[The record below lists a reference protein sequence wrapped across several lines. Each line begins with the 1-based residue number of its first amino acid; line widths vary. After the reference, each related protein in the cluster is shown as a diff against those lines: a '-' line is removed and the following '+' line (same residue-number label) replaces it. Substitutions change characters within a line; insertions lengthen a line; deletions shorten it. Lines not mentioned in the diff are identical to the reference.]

1 MKIAINGRFFQRKC
15 NQFFC
20 CPSTELTL
28 GNLHPAKLSP
38 ERKHPTM
45 VRPLGRHALWIVPSI
60 LLSGT
65 ARAEDTEQKTPP
77 VKTSQKT
84 PSQKLYGL
92 PVNPIIGGAVDTDLS
107 KPLTLDR
114 AVKIGLALQNTIA
127 IAKSQAD
134 GSRAR
139 LTQSLSSYFPQ
150 VKPSI
155 QYNSNLQPGGVINFG
170 GTLIK
175 SGANSET
182 FSTGINATINIWD
195 TGQREATVGSSRH
208 SLYSAE
214 YGVANQR
221 QAVVFSVTQ
230 SYYNLERARALVKVQ
245 ADSVTRAK
253 TNLEL
258 ISENAK
264 QGTAAKSDT
273 LQAEAD
279 YANAQVSYLSAQND
293 YNIAQATLKN
303 AIGVVTSEPLNIP
316 DEALSPPSLQ
326 GDSKNIEDYI
336 KVAYTTRYDIKEQ
349 QEVIRSQD
357 YQLKSAKISS
367 GLTVNANVTE
377 GYQLD
382 PNTGQNRTFTVA
394 FSYPLFDGG
403 STKAAVDQSRATLE
417 QARRTLDQLEQ
428 GVRLNVEQSWLV
440 RELARRRVDASN
452 TAQRAADLNF
462 QVAQEKQK
470 QGLVNI
476 LELITAQVQLTNA
489 QSSYVQ
495 ALYDFY
501 IADASLLRNVGVN
514 DPQYKPNV
522 PGAKPI
528 RSMMLLPTGMQS
540 AGALKP

>member
-1 MKIAINGRFFQRKC
+1 
-15 NQFFC
+15 
-20 CPSTELTL
+20 
-28 GNLHPAKLSP
+28 
-38 ERKHPTM
+38 M
-45 VRPLGRHALWIVPSI
+45 VRPLGHHALWIIPSI
-60 LLSGT
+60 LLSG
-65 ARAEDTEQKTPP
+65 AAHAEDTEQKTSP

-84 PSQKLYGL
+84 PAQKLYGL
-92 PVNPIIGGAVDTDLS
+92 PKNPLTGGVVDTDLS

-114 AVKIGLALQNTIA
+114 AVKIGLALQNSIA
-127 IAKSQAD
+127 LAKSQAD

-139 LTQSLSSYFPQ
+139 LTQSLSSYYPQ
-150 VKPSI
+150 IKPSI

-182 FSTGINATINIWD
+182 FSSGINATINIWD

-221 QAVVFSVTQ
+221 QAVVFAVTQ

-279 YANAQVSYLSAQND
+279 YGNAQVNYLSAQND

-303 AIGVVTSEPLNIP
+303 AIGLVTSESLNIP
-316 DEALSPPSLQ
+316 DEQPSPPSLQ
-326 GDSKNIEDYI
+326 GDSKGIEDYI

-349 QEVIRSQD
+349 QEVIRAQD

-403 STKAAVDQSRATLE
+403 STKAAVDVSKANLE
-417 QARRTLDQLEQ
+417 QARRSLDQLEQ

-440 RELARRRVDASN
+440 RELARRRVDAAN
-452 TAQRAADLNF
+452 TAQKAAELNF

-495 ALYDFY
+495 ALFDYY
-501 IADASLLRNVGVN
+501 IADASLQRNIGMN
-514 DPQYKPNV
+514 DPEYKPNV
-522 PGAKPI
+522 PGARLI
-528 RSMMLLPTGMQS
+528 RSMMLLAKGTQS
-540 AGALKP
+540 AGAQKPSGSELNSPQTLSDTRRGNP

>member
-1 MKIAINGRFFQRKC
+1 
-15 NQFFC
+15 
-20 CPSTELTL
+20 
-28 GNLHPAKLSP
+28 
-38 ERKHPTM
+38 M
-45 VRPLGRHALWIVPSI
+45 VRPLGRHALWIVPSL
-60 LLSGT
+60 LLSS
-65 ARAEDTEQKTPP
+65 AAHAEDAEQKTSA

-84 PSQKLYGL
+84 PAQKLYGL
-92 PVNPIIGGAVDTDLS
+92 PQNPIVGGAVDTDLS

-114 AVKIGLALQNTIA
+114 AIRIGLALQNSIA

-134 GSRAR
+134 SSRAR

-150 VKPSI
+150 IKPSM

-170 GTLIK
+170 GNLIK
-175 SGANSET
+175 SGSSSET
-182 FSTGINATINIWD
+182 FSSGINATINIFD

-230 SYYNLERARALVKVQ
+230 AYYNLERARALVKVQ

-293 YNIAQATLKN
+293 YNVAQATLKN
-303 AIGVVTSEPLNIP
+303 AIGVVTAEPLTIP
-316 DEALSPPSLQ
+316 DVAPATPSMQ
-326 GDSKNIEDYI
+326 GDKKSIEDYI
-336 KVAYTTRYDIKEQ
+336 KIAYTTRYDVKEQ
-349 QEVIRSQD
+349 QEVIRAQD
-357 YQLKSAKISS
+357 FQLRSAKISS

-382 PNTGQNRTFTVA
+382 PNSGQNRTFTVT

-403 STKAAVDQSRATLE
+403 NTKAAVEASRANLE

-428 GVRLNVEQSWLV
+428 GVRLNVEQAWLV
-440 RELARRRVDASN
+440 RELSRRRVDASS
-452 TAQRAADLNF
+452 TAKLAAELNF

-495 ALYDFY
+495 ALYDYY
-501 IADASLLRNVGVN
+501 IADASLQRNIGVN

-522 PGAKPI
+522 PGVRRGNP
-528 RSMMLLPTGMQS
+528 
-540 AGALKP
+540 